1 IGDSLRAKQ
10 WLGFRPW
17 GRTKRPVPRP
27 KIVMFRLEDVP
38 ERFLQV
44 VVVYV
49 GGEPEF
55 EFVRQGTGG
64 KPVGGEGEPALRMVG
79 RAESVEAPQFPR
91 QDEIG
96 ELLPFTPPVIPN
108 AA

>member
-1 IGDSLRAKQ
+1 MLGGSSQGFIVPGDGAHPEPGKQNVDGEIGDSLRAKQ

-64 KPVGGEGEPALRMVG
+64 KPVGGEGE
-79 RAESVEAPQFPR
+79 
-91 QDEIG
+91 
-96 ELLPFTPPVIPN
+96 
-108 AA
+108 